1 MGYCELVGDN
11 EQSGRW
17 SRKYKSGDEEGRE
30 DVEQV
35 EGVEGNSGGG
45 DAGRASKRDEM

>member
-1 MGYCELVGDN
+1 MRTSSLVVGVVN
-11 EQSGRW
+11 IR
-17 SRKYKSGDEEGRE
+17 SGDEEGRE